1 MDNAVGENSIDDE
14 IEICYQDDTDF
25 EAFKESLQQPNAGC
39 AACLGNEQWNVNNTW
54 IGCSTCEAWIHRC
67 CVSTEVE
74 RTTETQIEKLNF
86 VCLINM

>member
-1 MDNAVGENSIDDE
+1 MDNAVRENSSDDE
-14 IEICYQDDTDF
+14 IEICYLDDTDF
-25 EAFKESLQQPNAGC
+25 EAFKESLQQPNAAC
-39 AACLGNEQWNVNNTW
+39 AACLRTEKWNVNNTW

-74 RTTETQIEKLNF
+74 RTTESQIRKLNF